1 MATTL
6 LKNSREY
13 TDIDFLF
20 TRHPLTD
27 NLTIKKGPNSVKQ
40 SIMNLL
46 QLKPGDKPFHP
57 EIKSPIY
64 DYLFEN
70 ASNIVSVVLEGEI
83 RKYLNAYEPRVII
96 LTVRVTFPSN
106 NEISCKLEGTIVNL
120 QSPFTVNV
128 LINRLR

>member
-20 TRHPLTD
+20 TKHPLTD
-27 NLTIKKGPNSVKQ
+27 NLTIKKGANSVKQ

-70 ASNIVSVVLEGEI
+70 ASNIVSVVLEGEV

-96 LTVRVTFPSN
+96 LSVRISFPSN
-106 NEISCKLEGTIVNL
+106 NEISCHLEGTIINL
-120 QSPFTVNV
+120 QVPFIVNV